1 MPFEVTWYVEGRVS
15 LARDWGAHT
24 LEEMQASNRISLE
37 HIRGGQRPVHL
48 LFDTLGVTSLPKSY
62 LPMLREIELFRHEP
76 NMGWTV
82 MITHSSVLHFF
93 GVLSSNLIKQPF
105 AAVKNYEEAHAVL
118 QRVDPTLVGYLPK
131 IAATPPTERP

>member
-15 LARDWGAHT
+15 LGRDWGDHT

-37 HIRGGQRPVHL
+37 HIRSGKPPVHL
-48 LFDTLGVTSLPKSY
+48 MFDTLEVTSLPKSY
-62 LPMLREIELFRHEP
+62 LPMLREIESFRHEP
-76 NMGWTV
+76 NMGWTI

-105 AAVKNYEEAHAVL
+105 TAVKSYEEANAVL
-118 QRVDPTLVGYLPK
+118 RRVDPTLAGLLPE
-131 IAATPPTERP
+131 TPGRPQA